1 MSDLLIAVG
10 GTGQHVALAVS
21 RLVFLGALPP
31 LELATI
37 DADDS
42 QELSTSLRTF
52 GQTVEPGYST
62 HPLTER
68 AEKIYPPYDKTAKQ
82 DPEFQDLFLDAQLDP
97 VHRDIFEVCF
107 DEVSARIHVKDGMF
121 GRPSVGAA
129 IFAHNTDTMLK
140 AVFERINL
148 ANNIFIA
155 GSVVG
160 GTGAGLIHQLV
171 KKIDARR
178 HRIYGLIFLRWF
190 NVPRGAAK
198 QTIDDNT
205 QDRNMRYGLD
215 YFFRD
220 TRPLLKAALLI
231 GLPDHPPDAK
241 AAPITLEAGKT
252 DEKKHYLHLT
262 AAYGLLRIQKI
273 AVTEQTDGSTYAAAY
288 DSDNPTQMYEADW
301 RDGHTLH
308 WYANRGAFVKEL
320 LDYAISPKFRREI
333 SAAFGL
339 LGNPKNVGQGLYE
352 AIKIYDKRQRETKI
366 DEIMHTLRLLSEQY
380 QFSLSWLDEVLEPL
394 PERLHHDRYTRVK
407 DRDPEKAK
415 ELQTIWAKSLEPG
428 VELPTPQEVAHKLH
442 ALIVE
447 SFV

>member
-37 DADDS
+37 DADDN
-42 QELSTSLRTF
+42 QELSTSLKTF
-52 GQTVEPGYST
+52 GQTVEAGYTT

-68 AEKIYPPYDKTAKQ
+68 AEKIYSPFDKTVRE
-82 DPEFQDLFLDAQLDP
+82 DPEFQDLFLGTQLDSS
-97 VHRDIFEVCF
+97 HKDIFEVCF
-107 DEVSARIHVKDGMF
+107 DEVSAQIHVKDGMF
-121 GRPSVGAA
+121 GRPSVGAT
-129 IFAHNTDTMLK
+129 IFAHNTETMLK
-140 AVFERINL
+140 PVFERINL

-171 KKIDARR
+171 KKVDARR
-178 HRIYGLIFLRWF
+178 HRIFGLIFLRWF

-241 AAPITLEAGKT
+241 TAPITLEAGKT

-262 AAYGLLRIQKI
+262 AAYGLLRVQKI
-273 AVTEQTDGSTYAAAY
+273 AITEQTDGSAYAAVY
-288 DSDNPTQMYEADW
+288 DSEQPTQMYEAVW
-301 RDGHTLH
+301 RDGRPLH

-320 LDYAISPKFRREI
+320 LDYANSPKFRREV

-366 DEIMHTLRLLSEQY
+366 DEIMHTFGLLSEQY

-407 DRDPEKAK
+407 DSDAEKAK
-415 ELQTIWAKSLEPG
+415 ELQTIWARSLEPG

-442 ALIVE
+442 GLIVE
-447 SFV
+447 SFA